1 MLKVAEE
8 LETVLCAEIPGDL
21 RTCRPSPNK
30 HGVLLVCGEE
40 TRAAPPASAKS
51 PLARWSSAGLSS
63 GLLFATT
70 TARV

>member
-30 HGVLLVCGEE
+30 HGVLLVCGEARERERKRE
-40 TRAAPPASAKS
+40 TDDVMEYHSAA
-51 PLARWSSAGLSS
+51 LSS
-63 GLLFATT
+63 DLLVSTI
-70 TARV
+70 